1 MRQQLWLGVRWWVL
15 GGLVLALAGAVLGT
29 WLHTFDGAIGPL
41 VAVAANAL
49 LLLLAWRTEARGNSK
64 G

>member
-1 MRQQLWLGVRWWVL
+1 MP
-15 GGLVLALAGAVLGT
+15 LAGAVLGT

-49 LLLLAWRTEARGNSK
+49 LLLLAWRTEARGNLQ